1 MKIFKLFKRKN
12 LKKVRNAIEDKVA
25 DLLERIDNSEKVDR
39 YEEEILKAG
48 IKAAVAE
55 FGAAIPDAV
64 LDYIVRKVIKAV
76 GRVNRAIQKQLR
88 KKG

>member
-48 IKAAVAE
+48 IKAAAAE
-55 FGAAIPDAV
+55 FGAAIPDTV

>member
-48 IKAAVAE
+48 IKAAAAE

-64 LDYIVRKVIKAV
+64 LDYIVRKVIKEV

>member
-1 MKIFKLFKRKN
+1 MKIFKLFKRKK

-48 IKAAVAE
+48 IKAAAAE

>member
-25 DLLERIDNSEKVDR
+25 DLLERIDNSEKVDH

-48 IKAAVAE
+48 IKAAAAE

-64 LDYIVRKVIKAV
+64 LDYIVRKVIKSV

>member
-12 LKKVRNAIEDKVA
+12 LKRVRNAIEDKVA
-25 DLLERIDNSEKVDR
+25 DLLERIDNSEKVDH

-48 IKAAVAE
+48 IKAAAAE

-64 LDYIVRKVIKAV
+64 LDYIVRKVVKAV

>member
-12 LKKVRNAIEDKVA
+12 LKKIRNAIEDKVA

-48 IKAAVAE
+48 IKAAAAE

-64 LDYIVRKVIKAV
+64 LDYIVRKVIKSV

>member
-25 DLLERIDNSEKVDR
+25 DLLERIDNSEKVDH

-48 IKAAVAE
+48 IKAAAAE

-64 LDYIVRKVIKAV
+64 LDYIVRKVVKAV

-88 KKG
+88 KEG

>member
-48 IKAAVAE
+48 IKAAAAE

-64 LDYIVRKVIKAV
+64 LDYIVRKVIKSIA
-76 GRVNRAIQKQLR
+76 RVNRAIQKQSR

>member
-48 IKAAVAE
+48 IKAAAAE

-76 GRVNRAIQKQLR
+76 GRVNRAIQKQIR

>member
-1 MKIFKLFKRKN
+1 MKIFKLFKRKD

-25 DLLERIDNSEKVDR
+25 DLLERIDNSEKVDH

-48 IKAAVAE
+48 IKAAAAE

>member
-64 LDYIVRKVIKAV
+64 LNYIVRKVVKAV

>member
-25 DLLERIDNSEKVDR
+25 DLLERIDNSEKVDC

-48 IKAAVAE
+48 IKAAAAE

>member
-48 IKAAVAE
+48 IKAAAAE

-88 KKG
+88 RKG

>member
-25 DLLERIDNSEKVDR
+25 DLLKRIDNSEKVDR

-48 IKAAVAE
+48 IKAAAAE

>member
-48 IKAAVAE
+48 IKAAAAE

-64 LDYIVRKVIKAV
+64 LDYIVRKVVKAV

>member
-12 LKKVRNAIEDKVA
+12 LKKIRNAIEDKVA

-48 IKAAVAE
+48 IKAAAAE
-55 FGAAIPDAV
+55 FGGAIPDAV

>member
-1 MKIFKLFKRKN
+1 MKIFKIFKRKD
-12 LKKVRNAIEDKVA
+12 LKKIRNAIEDKVA

-48 IKAAVAE
+48 IKAAAAE
-55 FGAAIPDAV
+55 FGAAIPNAV

>member
-25 DLLERIDNSEKVDR
+25 DLLERIDNSEKVDH

-48 IKAAVAE
+48 IKAAAAE

-76 GRVNRAIQKQLR
+76 GRVNRAIQRQLR

>member
-12 LKKVRNAIEDKVA
+12 LKKIRNAIEDKVA
-25 DLLERIDNSEKVDR
+25 DLLERIDNSEKVDH

-48 IKAAVAE
+48 IKAAAAE
-55 FGAAIPDAV
+55 FGAAIPEAV
-64 LDYIVRKVIKAV
+64 LDYIVRKVIKSV

>member
-25 DLLERIDNSEKVDR
+25 DLLGRIDNSEKVDR

-48 IKAAVAE
+48 IKAAAAE

-64 LDYIVRKVIKAV
+64 LDYIVRKVVNSV

-88 KKG
+88 EKG

>member
-1 MKIFKLFKRKN
+1 MKVFKLFKRKN
-12 LKKVRNAIEDKVA
+12 LKKIRNAIEDKVA

-48 IKAAVAE
+48 IRAAAAE
-55 FGAAIPDAV
+55 CGSAIPDAV
-64 LDYIVRKVIKAV
+64 LDYIVRKVIKSV

>member
-1 MKIFKLFKRKN
+1 MKVFKLFKRNN
-12 LKKVRNAIEDKVA
+12 LKKIRNAIEDKVA

-48 IKAAVAE
+48 IKAAAAE

>member
-25 DLLERIDNSEKVDR
+25 DILERIDNSEKVDR

-48 IKAAVAE
+48 IKAAAAE

-64 LDYIVRKVIKAV
+64 LDYIVRKVINSI

>member
-48 IKAAVAE
+48 IKAAAAE

-64 LDYIVRKVIKAV
+64 LDYIVRKVIKAD
-76 GRVNRAIQKQLR
+76 GRVNRAIQKKLR

>member
-48 IKAAVAE
+48 IKAAAAE

-64 LDYIVRKVIKAV
+64 LDYIVRKVIKAI

>member
-1 MKIFKLFKRKN
+1 MKVFKLFKRKN

-48 IKAAVAE
+48 IKAAAAE

-64 LDYIVRKVIKAV
+64 LDYIVRKVIKSV

>member
-48 IKAAVAE
+48 IKAAAAE
-55 FGAAIPDAV
+55 FGAAVPDAV

>member
-1 MKIFKLFKRKN
+1 MKIFKIFKRKN

-25 DLLERIDNSEKVDR
+25 DLLERIDNSEKVDH

-48 IKAAVAE
+48 IKAAAVE

>member
-25 DLLERIDNSEKVDR
+25 DLLERIDNSENVDR

>member
-12 LKKVRNAIEDKVA
+12 LKKIRNAIEDKVA

-48 IKAAVAE
+48 IKAAAAE
-55 FGAAIPDAV
+55 FGAAIPEAV

>member
-48 IKAAVAE
+48 IKAAAAE

-76 GRVNRAIQKQLR
+76 GQVNRAIQKQLR

>member
-1 MKIFKLFKRKN
+1 MKIFKLFKKKN

-25 DLLERIDNSEKVDR
+25 DLLERIDNSEKVDH

-48 IKAAVAE
+48 IKAAAAE

>member
-12 LKKVRNAIEDKVA
+12 LMKVRNPIEDKVA

-48 IKAAVAE
+48 IKAAAAE

>member
-12 LKKVRNAIEDKVA
+12 LKKIRNAIEDKVA
-25 DLLERIDNSEKVDR
+25 DLLERIDNSEKVDH

-48 IKAAVAE
+48 IKAAAAE

>member
-12 LKKVRNAIEDKVA
+12 LKKIRNAIEDKVA

-48 IKAAVAE
+48 IKAAAAE

-64 LDYIVRKVIKAV
+64 LDYLVRKVIKAV

>member
-25 DLLERIDNSEKVDR
+25 DLLERIDNSEKVDH

-48 IKAAVAE
+48 IKAAAAE

-88 KKG
+88 KRG

>member
-1 MKIFKLFKRKN
+1 MKIFKIFKRKN

-48 IKAAVAE
+48 IKAAAAE

-64 LDYIVRKVIKAV
+64 LDYIVRKVIKSV

>member
-1 MKIFKLFKRKN
+1 MKIFKIFKRKN

-25 DLLERIDNSEKVDR
+25 DLLERIDNSEKVDH

-48 IKAAVAE
+48 IKAAAAE

>member
-1 MKIFKLFKRKN
+1 MKIFKIFKRNN
-12 LKKVRNAIEDKVA
+12 LKEVRNAIEDKVA

-48 IKAAVAE
+48 IKAAAAE

>member
-39 YEEEILKAG
+39 YE
-48 IKAAVAE
+48 
-55 FGAAIPDAV
+55 
-64 LDYIVRKVIKAV
+64 
-76 GRVNRAIQKQLR
+76 
-88 KKG
+88 